1 MPLTRGRRSPD
12 TTRVTRDLAL
22 LAKRLVAGA
31 GFLGA
36 SLGLGVG
43 VGGWAWALSV
53 IVAIPGVFT
62 LVSAR
67 RPFTAP
73 CPACGARLGD
83 GLLHLP
89 DEPVLGSDAI
99 DLRCRAC
106 GVYVDCMG
114 PLVREAPFNR
124 LQDAPG
130 YELSFLP
137 DDFAKARWGDRCV
150 RCGEA
155 ATRALRLARFEIGV
169 LSGFEATFDAAPDG
183 TNVPYCATHG
193 DEADPA
199 GRALVV
205 ARSPGRVEVQFS
217 LYASYRAFLDE
228 NRRVAE
234 VSVREAAEP
243 PAT

>member
-1 MPLTRGRRSPD
+1 MALTRGRRSPD
-12 TTRVTRDLAL
+12 TTHVTRNLSL

-36 SLGLGVG
+36 SLGLGAG

-53 IVAIPGVFT
+53 LVAIPGVFT

-67 RPFTAP
+67 KPFTAP
-73 CPACGARLGD
+73 CPACGALLGD

-89 DEPVLGSDAI
+89 DEPVMGSDAT

-114 PLVREAPFNR
+114 AQVREVPFNR

-130 YELSFLP
+130 YELTFLP
-137 DDFAKARWGDRCV
+137 DDFAKARWGKKCV
-150 RCGEA
+150 RCGAE

-169 LSGFEATFDAAPDG
+169 LSGFEATLDGTPDG
-183 TNVPYCATHG
+183 STVPYCAKHG
-193 DEADPA
+193 DESDPA
-199 GRALVV
+199 GRAVVV

-217 LYASYRAFLDE
+217 LYATYREFLDE
-228 NRRVAE
+228 NRALAE
-234 VSVREAAEP
+234 VTVRDAKEP
-243 PAT
+243 S